1 MGYKIRLDVETRRKG
16 LSSQNFSRRQTA
28 ESGGEAHAPSIGK
41 AWNYITER
49 GFILSPFFGGSA
61 TQYCSRELSSMFLD
75 FQVFGLFLSLR
86 GYLWDTKGAK
96 PKNKQAERSA
106 RLIKSGRRNSLDGG
120 LLIQAR
126 FRRRPIP
133 EWHVFLSLKLWTF
146 AGFRNREIG
155 FGEKAFIIREIAFVT
170 LNPGIML
177 SICPSQPF

>member
-1 MGYKIRLDVETRRKG
+1 METRWKG
-16 LSSQNFSRRQTA
+16 LSSQNFSRQQIA

-41 AWNYITER
+41 TWNYIRER
-49 GFILSPFFGGSA
+49 GFILSPFSGRSA
-61 TQYCSRELSSMFLD
+61 TQYCSRELPSMFLD
-75 FQVFGLFLSLR
+75 FQLFWTLSLSAHIFGIRR
-86 GYLWDTKGAK
+86 GQSQRT
-96 PKNKQAERSA
+96 NKQRDQPW
-106 RLIKSGRRNSLDGG
+106 LIKSGRRNSLDGG

-155 FGEKAFIIREIAFVT
+155 FGEKAFIIKEIAFVT

-177 SICPSQPF
+177 SILPSQPFWCS